1 MVAFWS
7 KYQPFNLWVLQHIKE
22 TTIISSKSIIV
33 ILLIYIGEWVMK
45 RYLLILMLLL
55 IISSSSIAAKD
66 NDQGKGN
73 GKDKEQSDSPENGVS
88 GNSNDQGKG
97 NEKDKESDSSGNGGS
112 AYTINIKDD
121 SFKPSILLV
130 PQGTIV
136 TWHNQDGKVHVLS
149 SNGQFNSVVI
159 NPGKKF
165 SFYFGTF
172 GDYTYS
178 LMNTAISGTI
188 KVAATTETSSSDS
201 KVSIAAYTSQPLI
214 EGSTSQS
221 STKTSSSQVQT
232 QATMQQGTS
241 SQVGQKISPNSILQY
256 SQYYSMSS
264 SVAASTHIIAPQK
277 YSIQV
282 TPSKLYFGYQMQEV
296 PYSQYQTY
304 ATYTGGNSLWIRGAT
319 SWTQYAVVPQ
329 GSSLSLLATTSPGG
343 NGYLYEIN
351 PNGILSKN
359 SFNFFPGNSQIGFN
373 AGEIGQHILLF
384 VIGGQVSN
392 SIVIDVTSYSPSYQQ
407 PVPAYPPTQTL
418 PPVTT
423 PSTTYGDTPVTIVS
437 QGMRGYQVFLDGTII
452 GTEGTIGDALDGRFS
467 FNVVGNQNHDIRVYD
482 GQFNYPKTMFFQR
495 GVLKI
500 INVEPG
506 TAVYV

>member
-1 MVAFWS
+1 MK
-7 KYQPFNLWVLQHIKE
+7 KY
-22 TTIISSKSIIV
+22 
-33 ILLIYIGEWVMK
+33 LI
-45 RYLLILMLLL
+45 ILMLLL
-55 IISSSSIAAKD
+55 VISSYSVAAKD
-66 NDQGKGN
+66 DDQGKGN
-73 GKDKEQSDSPENGVS
+73 GKDKEKSDFPGNGVS
-88 GNSNDQGKG
+88 GNSNDQGEDNGKNKEQSDAPG
-97 NEKDKESDSSGNGGS
+97 NSGS
-112 AYTINIKDD
+112 KYTINIKDD
-121 SFKPSILLV
+121 SFKPSILVV
-130 PQGTIV
+130 PEGTTV
-136 TWHNQDGKVHVLS
+136 TWHNQDGKVHVLNS
-149 SNGQFNSVVI
+149 GTPGQFNSVVI

-165 SFYFGTF
+165 SFYFSNS

-178 LMNTAISGTI
+178 LMDTAISGTV
-188 KVAATTETSSSDS
+188 KVTVATETSLS
-201 KVSIAAYTSQPLI
+201 TSQPLI
-214 EGSTSQS
+214 SGSTGQS

-241 SQVGQKISPNSILQY
+241 SQVSQKISPNSILAY

-264 SVAASTHIIAPQK
+264 SLAASTHIVAPEK

-282 TPSKLYFGYQMQEV
+282 TPSTLYFGYQMQEV

-304 ATYTGGNSLWIRGAT
+304 ATFTGGNSLWIRGAT
-319 SWTQYAVVPQ
+319 SWTQYAQVPQ

-351 PNGILSKN
+351 PNGVLSKN
-359 SFNFFPGNSQIGFN
+359 SFNFFSGNSQIGFN

-392 SIVIDVTSYSPSYQQ
+392 SIVIDVTSYIPPYQQ

-423 PSTTYGDTPVTIVS
+423 PSPTYGDTPVTIVS
-437 QGMRGYQVFLDGTII
+437 QGMRGYQVFLDGTLI
-452 GTEGTIGDALDGRFS
+452 GTEGTIGDAMDGRFS
-467 FNVVGNQNHDIRVYD
+467 FSVVGNQNHDIRVYD

>member
-1 MVAFWS
+1 
-7 KYQPFNLWVLQHIKE
+7 
-22 TTIISSKSIIV
+22 
-33 ILLIYIGEWVMK
+33 MK

-55 IISSSSIAAKD
+55 VISSSSIAAKD

-73 GKDKEQSDSPENGVS
+73 GKDKEQSDSLGNSGS

-97 NEKDKESDSSGNGGS
+97 DGKDKESDASGNGGS
-112 AYTINIKDD
+112 GYTINIKDD
-121 SFKPSILLV
+121 SFKPSILVV
-130 PQGTIV
+130 PEGTIV

-149 SNGQFNSVVI
+149 SGSQGQFNSVVI

-165 SFYFGTF
+165 SFYYGTS
-172 GDYTYS
+172 GDYTFS
-178 LMNTAISGTI
+178 LIDTAISGTI
-188 KVAATTETSSSDS
+188 KVTVTTETSSSTGQS
-201 KVSIAAYTSQPLI
+201 LIA
-214 EGSTSQS
+214 GSTSQS
-221 STKTSSSQVQT
+221 STTTSSSEVQT

-264 SVAASTHIIAPQK
+264 SVAASTHISAPQK
-277 YSIQV
+277 YSIQI

-304 ATYTGGNSLWIRGAT
+304 ATYSGGNSLWIRGAT
-319 SWTQYAVVPQ
+319 SWTQYAQVPQ

-392 SIVIDVTSYSPSYQQ
+392 SIVIDVTSYNPPYQQ
-407 PVPAYPPTQTL
+407 PVPAYSPTQTL

-423 PSTTYGDTPVTIVS
+423 LSPTYGDTPVTIVS
-437 QGMRGYQVFLDGTII
+437 QGMCGYQVFLDGTLI

-467 FNVVGNQNHDIRVYD
+467 FSVVGNQNHDIRVYD

>member
-1 MVAFWS
+1 
-7 KYQPFNLWVLQHIKE
+7 
-22 TTIISSKSIIV
+22 
-33 ILLIYIGEWVMK
+33 MK

-55 IISSSSIAAKD
+55 VISSSSIAAKD

-73 GKDKEQSDSPENGVS
+73 GKDKEQSYSPGNSGS
-88 GNSNDQGKG
+88 GNSNDQGKDDG
-97 NEKDKESDSSGNGGS
+97 KDKESDASGKGGS

-130 PQGTIV
+130 PPGSIV

-149 SNGQFNSVVI
+149 SNGQFDSVVI

-172 GDYTYS
+172 GDYTFS

-188 KVAATTETSSSDS
+188 KVTVTTETSSSLGQTI
-201 KVSIAAYTSQPLI
+201 IA
-214 EGSTSQS
+214 GSTSQS
-221 STKTSSSQVQT
+221 STKKSSSEVQT
-232 QATMQQGTS
+232 QATMQQDTS
-241 SQVGQKISPNSILQY
+241 SQVGQKISSNSILQY

-277 YSIQV
+277 YSIQI
-282 TPSKLYFGYQMQEV
+282 TPSKLYFGYQMHEV

-392 SIVIDVTSYSPSYQQ
+392 SIVIDVTSYNPPYQQ

-423 PSTTYGDTPVTIVS
+423 PSPTYGDTPVTIVS